1 MTALLAQAAS
11 SGEWHDGWWILIAGV
26 CLAVVGWLLRV
37 LYSGLKD
44 AIKETK
50 QDLNKRC
57 DTIESSLS
65 ELRSTLLTD
74 ALERARQQPQPHTG
88 AQSDVAPA
96 PDTGSLAGELGRCGV
111 RYRISEEGRV
121 MSARNRTPLRSD
133 PLGRGRRPPRLCR
146 NDRCVHRSSS
156 VPAER
161 HETSAS

>member
-96 PDTGSLAGELGRCGV
+96 PTQAASQESLAGVGFATASAKR
-111 RYRISEEGRV
+111 EE
-121 MSARNRTPLRSD
+121 
-133 PLGRGRRPPRLCR
+133 
-146 NDRCVHRSSS
+146 
-156 VPAER
+156 
-161 HETSAS
+161 